1 MNQSKPTA
9 RTLNQAILAGA
20 VLTISVLALAGCAPE
35 PTSTS
40 TAQPTLSATKSSSA
54 KSTPSATSTT
64 LALVGEDT
72 GFSCDTLLSLQ
83 EIFDF
88 NPNYYLST
96 SSPTAMGNELG
107 KEAAGLKG
115 ITCEY
120 VSQSDGPP
128 IQLSLAK
135 IQGDG
140 ITQVK
145 STLAASGKPTTLY
158 GAEPAV
164 TAYFSTSGDV
174 GTVNVLV
181 GKYWLSGSSQGF
193 TSPED
198 AAKILTPVV
207 AKLG

>member
-1 MNQSKPTA
+1 MASA
-9 RTLNQAILAGA
+9 RKRNQAVFAGA
-20 VLTISVLALAGCAPE
+20 VLTITVLALAGCAPE
-35 PTSTS
+35 PTSSS
-40 TAQPTLSATKSSSA
+40 TPQPSHSATKLGSAKQSPTSSA
-54 KSTPSATSTT
+54 TTP
-64 LALVGEDT
+64 ALVGEDT
-72 GFSCDTLLSLQ
+72 GFTCDTLLSLQ

-107 KEAAGLKG
+107 KTATGLKG

-120 VSQSDGPP
+120 ISQSDGPP

-145 STLAASGKPTTLY
+145 STLATSGKLTTLY

-164 TAYFSTSGDV
+164 SAYFSTSGDV

-181 GKYWLSGSSQGF
+181 GKFWLSGSSQGF

-198 AAKILTPVV
+198 AAKIFTPVV